1 MYFSFIGFL
10 FGKYGFIGG
19 IDIMNTKAMKR
30 DKGFTLVEL
39 IVVLVILAIL
49 AAIIVPALLGYIDKA
64 REKQDIIE
72 AKACI
77 TAAQAVLSEEYG
89 KTKGKIE
96 LDDKNPVI
104 NVIKER
110 QAANLNPKEPTKDNG
125 DVDLTGTSYAKRILQ
140 LADLDPYCFM
150 FAVGS
155 NHKSNGNASYATEHD
170 KYTVY
175 YGFYMA
181 TADSEPVYYYNG
193 EWTKANPRYKD
204 SSDIFT
210 NRNVVQVG
218 PLKGK
223 RLQYYLVANK
233 TGKGSVDAGNFWN
246 WLKAM
251 H

>member
-1 MYFSFIGFL
+1 
-10 FGKYGFIGG
+10 
-19 IDIMNTKAMKR
+19 MNTKAIKR

-110 QAANLNPKEPTKDNG
+110 QAANLNPKEPYGENG
-125 DVDLTGTSYAKRILQ
+125 DVDLCGTSYAKKILE

-155 NHKSNGNASYATEHD
+155 NFKKNTRAGAATDHD

-193 EWTKANPRYKD
+193 EWTKRNPRYND
-204 SSDIFT
+204 SSDIFD
-210 NRNVVQVG
+210 NRNFIKVG

-233 TGKGSVDAGNFWN
+233 TGKGSVGGNGSKLWD